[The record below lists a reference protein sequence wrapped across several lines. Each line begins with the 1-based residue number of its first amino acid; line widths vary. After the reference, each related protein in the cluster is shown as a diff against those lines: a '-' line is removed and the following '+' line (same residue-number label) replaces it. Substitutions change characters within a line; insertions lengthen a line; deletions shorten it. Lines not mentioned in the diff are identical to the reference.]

1 MGQSFRQQ
9 SIQRTDDSPKLAP
22 ADKERAEPR
31 NSVHPVLKLQR
42 TIGNRAVRR
51 CFKLQRSSEEKAGAP
66 ATEAEKNAAV
76 PRVEIL
82 RPTDTKIAEGIFSQI
97 MGPDVVAAFSSALI
111 FAPADSTQIAQFEQI
126 NATLEWENPRKG
138 LFSRREKGVETEPYT
153 IDWAAPDRD
162 HPQLEIRDNAAFA
175 QDTHTYSMVVMPG
188 MKVLKAAEEKGFL
201 REQAEWKYTLEFAA
215 KTSYV
220 TPAGKSQFEP
230 WGFKLVVQ
238 QIAGDDGLS
247 SRTAQLEYW
256 GVHSIKPI
264 LEMPKIEF

>member
-1 MGQSFRQQ
+1 MHL
-9 SIQRTDDSPKLAP
+9 I
-22 ADKERAEPR
+22 
-31 NSVHPVLKLQR
+31 LKLQR

-51 CFKLQRSSEEKAGAP
+51 FFKLQRSSEEKGGAP
-66 ATEAEKNAAV
+66 ATESEKNAAV
-76 PRVEIL
+76 PRVEIQ

-97 MGPDVVAAFSSALI
+97 MGSDVIAAFGSALI
-111 FAPADSTQIAQFEQI
+111 FAPANSTQIAQFEQM

-162 HPQLEIRDNAAFA
+162 HPQLEIRDNAVFA

-188 MKVLKAAEEKGFL
+188 MKVLKAAEEKGLL

-215 KTSYV
+215 TTSYV
-220 TPAGKSQFEP
+220 TPTGKSQFEP

-238 QIAGDDGLS
+238 QVAGDDGLC

>member
-31 NSVHPVLKLQR
+31 NSVHPILKLQR

-51 CFKLQRSSEEKAGAP
+51 FFKLQRSSEEKPGAP
-66 ATEAEKNAAV
+66 ASESEKSGAV
-76 PRVEIL
+76 PRVEIQ

-97 MGPDVVAAFSSALI
+97 MGSDVVAAFGSALI
-111 FAPADSTQIAQFEQI
+111 FAPADSTQIAQFEQM

-162 HPQLEIRDNAAFA
+162 HPQLEIRDNAVFA

-188 MKVLKAAEEKGFL
+188 MKVLKDAEEKGFL
-201 REQAEWKYTLEFAA
+201 RDAAEWKFTLSFTAT
-215 KTSYV
+215 TSY
-220 TPAGKSQFEP
+220 TAPGGQFQFEP

-238 QIAGDDGLS
+238 QVASDDGLS

-256 GVHSIKPI
+256 GVASIVPI
-264 LEMPKIEF
+264 VEMPKIEF